1 MNVLGLKWK
10 WCFLVQ
16 QPLLKLRKSAGRASA
31 HATSVPFSCG
41 SGNAVDFDSIV
52 AKALDELPLE
62 LVALAKDPKR
72 HAKSKDPGWKY
83 GFWP

>member
-1 MNVLGLKWK
+1 VEVVFPSAAAAAQAEEEDSG
-10 WCFLVQ
+10 
-16 QPLLKLRKSAGRASA
+16 AGRASA
-31 HATSVPFSCG
+31 HATSVLSSCV

-52 AKALDELPLE
+52 AKAVDELPPE